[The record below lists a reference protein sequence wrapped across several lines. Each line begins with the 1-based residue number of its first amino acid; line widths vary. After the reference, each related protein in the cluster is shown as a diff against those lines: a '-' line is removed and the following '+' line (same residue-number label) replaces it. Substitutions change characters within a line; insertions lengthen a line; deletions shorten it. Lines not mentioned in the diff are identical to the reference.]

1 MMNRPILFEHESSLT
16 TTENSRF
23 RIFLGVPERLFDYVA
38 QDIDA
43 LAIFL
48 SHEIV
53 RKPQNLSNHI
63 RRIYLCYRKDWQ
75 EALFA
80 ALVDFLIV
88 LDSRGRAIARRM
100 ILGSRSKLT
109 SSQRDILMAAINEDY
124 EFVAKLPSNRF
135 SLLTEGTL
143 GCTQVIEKMSSS
155 DSGARDPLQLAQD
168 AVEYSQLS
176 EAMAIL
182 EQAMTEQPERIDL
195 QDALL
200 ELYRSTHDHSRFAR
214 AFAALRQQ
222 NTNMPAAW
230 IALNDYFNELS
241 DAKEIN

>member
-1 MMNRPILFEHESSLT
+1 MKNRLIFIEHESSLT
-16 TTENSRF
+16 ATENDRF
-23 RIFLGVPERLFDYVA
+23 RIILGLPERIFDYIA

-43 LAIFL
+43 LAEFL
-48 SHEIV
+48 AHEIV
-53 RKPQNLSNHI
+53 RNPQNLSNHI
-63 RRIYLCYRKDWQ
+63 RRIYLCYGKDWQ

-80 ALVDFLIV
+80 ALVDFLMV
-88 LDSRGRAIARRM
+88 LNNRGKPIARRM

-109 SSQRDILMAAINEDY
+109 SSQRDILMVAINEDN
-124 EFVAKLPSNRF
+124 EFVAKLPSSRF

-200 ELYRSTHDHSRFAR
+200 ELYRSTHDRPRFAR

-222 NTNMPAAW
+222 NTNVPAAW
-230 IALNDYFNELS
+230 IALNDYFKELS